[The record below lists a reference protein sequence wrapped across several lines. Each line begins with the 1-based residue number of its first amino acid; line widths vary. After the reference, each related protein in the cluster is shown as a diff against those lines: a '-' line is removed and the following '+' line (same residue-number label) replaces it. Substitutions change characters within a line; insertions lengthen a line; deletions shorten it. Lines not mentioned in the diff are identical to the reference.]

1 MTVTVSLLAV
11 VKREGQQEAPAI
23 RSDRGRHFILP
34 DASYGEVVEALR
46 QAGFASHEGPRPKKL
61 P

>member
-11 VKREGQQEAPAI
+11 VKRESQYEAPAI

-34 DASYGEVVEALR
+34 DASDGEVVEALL
-46 QAGFASHEGPRPKKL
+46 QAGFEPHEGPKPKKF